1 MSYESPI
8 GIYKTEPMIEQLR
21 DKMDNIIFQAVQKVD
36 VQVDRAE
43 LIKALEYDRGQYE
56 KGFHDGRLY
65 VPPCQTNADRIRQM
79 SDEELADWIA
89 QILTYHTRA
98 SSDPHKDECHTDCP
112 LYRCCNDQPSD
123 NIEDWLK
130 SPVEEGEG

>member
-8 GIYKTEPMIEQLR
+8 GVYKTEPMIEQLR
-21 DKMDNIIFQAVQKVD
+21 DKMDNLIFQAVQKVD

-65 VPPCQTNADRIRQM
+65 VPPCQTNADRIRAM
-79 SDEELADWIA
+79 SDEELAGWLNDVNMCSCSYA
-89 QILTYHTRA
+89 MGKSPCDGA
-98 SSDPHKDECHTDCP
+98 GCP
-112 LYRCCNDQPSD
+112 CWL
-123 NIEDWLK
+123 DWLK
-130 SPVEEGEG
+130 SPVEEEKKDGLEK